1 MSEIVALAEN
11 RWQALTIDQV
21 KGTAEPIFFGGFT
34 PLS

>member
-11 RWQALTIDQV
+11 RWQALTIDEV
-21 KGTAEPIFFGGFT
+21 KGTAEPDFSRGFA